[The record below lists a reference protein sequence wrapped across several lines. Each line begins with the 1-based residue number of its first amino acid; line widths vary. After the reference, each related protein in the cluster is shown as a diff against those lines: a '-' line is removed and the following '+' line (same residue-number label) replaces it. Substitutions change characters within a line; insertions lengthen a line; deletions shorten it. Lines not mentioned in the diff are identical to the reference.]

1 MNGKKTVDKGNV
13 FGALLTDLTAAFYSL
28 SHELITAKL
37 NVYGFI
43 SNSLKLINS
52 FLSHRKQ
59 KSKIK
64 HFYSS
69 CEEILFAVPQCSY

>member
-13 FGALLTDLTAAFYSL
+13 FGALLTDLTVAFYSL

-59 KSKIK
+59 RSKIK

-69 CEEILFAVPQCSY
+69 WEEILFAVPQCSY